1 MFLLLNDAVNR
12 VDPTISLMKR
22 GATIIPLQS
31 TANVTTRKMVRLT
44 RSCVEAATIH
54 DFARQWRFESCSRY
68 ASELFP
74 RHVDGITSRAHR
86 CVHRLETTTPR
97 QKTQRLNV
105 DPICAQIATLDS
117 RESMNRGR
125 SAVPHHRLPSIVSR
139 RAFVTGMFLGAGAA
153 VAVPIQAHAQTTNSS
168 FEAWRDAF
176 RARATA
182 RGVSEAT
189 YAHVMGAIKPDTS
202 VYAQIRSQPE
212 FNEALWQYINRR
224 VSDWRIITG
233 KERAKEYA
241 PLLAR
246 IETQYGVDR
255 FTMLA
260 LWGVESSYGE
270 VIDNPKYMRPVIPAL
285 AALAWGEPRRR
296 SYWEAELLN
305 ALVIIER
312 GWGAPKEMVGSWA
325 GAMGHTQWMPEVWL
339 HMGVDFD
346 RDGRIS
352 PYGAPDDA
360 LGGTA
365 RFLIERGKYRGG
377 EAWGCEVRL
386 PDGHGGDHGTRTYAA
401 WRELGVTRADGA
413 AFPRPDDKA
422 KLSVPVD
429 GGPALLIGQNFSA
442 VMSYN
447 PAFSYSL
454 AVVHLADRIRG
465 GSPFV
470 HPFPGS
476 ERLMTLAEVQELQR
490 RLTALGFDTDGSD
503 GRVGR
508 DTQRAV
514 RDFQRKVGISPADGY
529 AGLKVLARL
538 RQGA

>member
-1 MFLLLNDAVNR
+1 MSVAPQPAV
-12 VDPTISLMKR
+12 VDLHIEADICEMGLEGVLELKVS
-22 GATIIPLQS
+22 
-31 TANVTTRKMVRLT
+31 NVVT
-44 RSCVEAATIH
+44 
-54 DFARQWRFESCSRY
+54 
-68 ASELFP
+68 
-74 RHVDGITSRAHR
+74 
-86 CVHRLETTTPR
+86 
-97 QKTQRLNV
+97 
-105 DPICAQIATLDS
+105 
-117 RESMNRGR
+117 
-125 SAVPHHRLPSIVSR
+125 HHRSSPFSR
-139 RAFVTGMFLGAGAA
+139 RAFLMGALIGVSASAA
-153 VAVPIQAHAQTTNSS
+153 IPLELNAQSASSS

-176 RARATA
+176 RQRAAA

-189 YAHVMGAIKPDTS
+189 YARVMGTIKPDTS

-233 KERAKEYA
+233 KARAKEYA

-246 IETQYGVDR
+246 IEHEYGVDR

-260 LWGVESSYGE
+260 VWGIESSYGE

-312 GWGAPKEMVGSWA
+312 GWGDPKEMIGSWA

-346 RDGRIS
+346 HNGRIS

-360 LGGTA
+360 LAGTA
-365 RFLIERGKYRGG
+365 RFLIERGKYRRG
-377 EAWGCEVRL
+377 EAWGCEVVL
-386 PDGHGGDHGTRTYAA
+386 PDHHGGDHEHRTYAA
-401 WRELGVTRADGA
+401 WRERGVVRADGT
-413 AFPRPDDKA
+413 AFARADDKA
-422 KLSVPVD
+422 KLTVPVE
-429 GGPALLIGQNFSA
+429 GGPAFLIGENFSA

-447 PAFSYSL
+447 PAFSYAL

-465 GSPFV
+465 DGPFV
-470 HPFPGS
+470 HPLPGS
-476 ERLMTLAEVQELQR
+476 ERLMTLAEVQELQL
-490 RLTALGFDTDGSD
+490 RLTKLGFDTDGSD

-514 RDFQRKVGISPADGY
+514 RDFQRKVGMSPADGY

-538 RQGA
+538 RQGS

>member
-1 MFLLLNDAVNR
+1 
-12 VDPTISLMKR
+12 
-22 GATIIPLQS
+22 
-31 TANVTTRKMVRLT
+31 
-44 RSCVEAATIH
+44 
-54 DFARQWRFESCSRY
+54 
-68 ASELFP
+68 
-74 RHVDGITSRAHR
+74 
-86 CVHRLETTTPR
+86 
-97 QKTQRLNV
+97 
-105 DPICAQIATLDS
+105 
-117 RESMNRGR
+117 
-125 SAVPHHRLPSIVSR
+125 VPHQRHGSIISR
-139 RAFVTGMFLGAGAA
+139 RALATCAILAA
-153 VAVPIQAHAQTTNSS
+153 AAAAIPLRARAQSTSSS

-176 RARATA
+176 RARAVA

-189 YAHVMGAIKPDTS
+189 YARVMAIKPDTS

-212 FNEALWQYINRR
+212 FNEALWQYVNRR

-233 KERAKEYA
+233 KARAKDYA

-246 IETQYGVDR
+246 IETEYGVDR

-312 GWGAPKEMVGSWA
+312 GWGDPKEMIGSWA

-339 HMGVDFD
+339 HMGVDFNHN
-346 RDGRIS
+346 GRIS

-365 RFLIERGKYRGG
+365 RFLIERGKYRHG

-386 PDGHGGDHGTRTYAA
+386 PNGHAGDHGTRTYAA
-401 WRELGVTRADGA
+401 WHELGVTRADGA
-413 AFPRPDDKA
+413 AFARPDEKA
-422 KLSVPVD
+422 KLAVPVE
-429 GGPALLIGQNFSA
+429 GGPAFLTGQNFAA
-442 VMSYN
+442 VMSYD

-454 AVVHLADRIRG
+454 AVCHLADRIRG
-465 GSPFV
+465 DGPFV
-470 HPFPGS
+470 QPFPGS
-476 ERLMTLAEVQELQR
+476 ERLMALAEVQELQR

-538 RQGA
+538 RQSS